1 MARKGS
7 SKVRTGCLTCKVRRV
22 KCDEA
27 KPNCLRCSSAGRVC
41 DGYQPP
47 APPASNQL
55 RLLKPQSLFP
65 SIDKQESRALQ
76 FFCEMVSLNLPGA
89 TDPYF
94 WTHLVIQFSR
104 YEPAVRHSIIAIS
117 SLYEDII
124 RVQDSPFGA
133 RTDHVQN
140 NALTLRHYNAAIK
153 ELKGMQNPGLVLL
166 VCLLF
171 ICIEILQNNRETA
184 LRHCSH
190 GIAIL
195 ANSESASFKWVR
207 QYLTPLFRRLS
218 ALPFFFGSSEADVID
233 LTISRYPVPPSF
245 YSQSEAENM
254 VEDILNQA
262 LLLIRHGYSFRVGQN
277 HHEPIPPELLKEQ
290 ERILCL
296 AKQWYDMFTDLEAR
310 HRVQKTSVARAL
322 TLARYRISLVWATE
336 AFARTEMGYDGYEEE
351 FRKIIEDTAEAA
363 TMENGESLKTRPAFE
378 MGFITPLFFCAH
390 RCRVLHLRLK
400 ALQLIKIFAAP
411 RESLWEKDGMYALA
425 RRIIE
430 IEHGLTLDDDGRPCL
445 GAVPIYPG
453 LPPEEARVWHFCV
466 EFASGRQETFFGHG
480 ARGSQVLL
488 FMRNRSGK
496 IYLRPEI
503 LTDEPA
509 HLPTVGEGRAEK
521 TLFIVKY
528 EANP

>member
-7 SKVRTGCLTCKVRRV
+7 SKVKTGCLTCKVRRV

-41 DGYQPP
+41 YGYLPP
-47 APPASNQL
+47 APPASDQL

-65 SIDKQESRALQ
+65 SIDRQQSRALQ
-76 FFCEMVSLNLPGA
+76 FFCEMVSPNLPGA

-104 YEPAVRHSIIAIS
+104 YEPAVRHSITAIS

-133 RTDHVQN
+133 RAGRAQN

-153 ELKGMQNPGLVLL
+153 ELKGIQNPGLVLL

-195 ANSESASFKWVR
+195 ANSESASLKWVR

-233 LTISRYPVPPSF
+233 LSISRYPVPPLF
-245 YSQSEAENM
+245 YSQSEAANM

-262 LLLIRHGYSFRVGQN
+262 MLLIRHGYSFRVGEN
-277 HHEPIPPELLKEQ
+277 HGEPIPPELLMEQ
-290 ERILCL
+290 ERILSL
-296 AKQWYDMFTDLEAR
+296 ANQWYDMFTDLEAR
-310 HRVQKTSVARAL
+310 YKVQEISVARAL
-322 TLARYRISLVWATE
+322 MLARYRISLLWATE
-336 AFARTEMGYDGYEEE
+336 AFARTEMGYDGYEDE
-351 FRKIIEDTAEAA
+351 FRKMVEDTVEAA
-363 TMENGESLKTRPAFE
+363 ATENWASLKTRPVFE

-390 RCRVLHLRLK
+390 RCRKLDLRLK
-400 ALQLIKIFAAP
+400 ALELIKVLAAP
-411 RESLWEKDGMYALA
+411 RESLWDKDGMYALV
-425 RRIIE
+425 RRIVE
-430 IEHGLTLDDDGRPCL
+430 IEHGMVLDNNGRPCL
-445 GAVPIYPG
+445 GVGPSYPD
-453 LPPEEARVWHFCV
+453 LPPDEARVRHFGV
-466 EFASGRQETFFGHG
+466 EFASGHQDTFFGHG
-480 ARGSQVLL
+480 ARGSRIVL
-488 FMRNRSGK
+488 FMRSPSGK
-496 IYLRPEI
+496 IYLRSEV

-509 HLPTVGEGRAEK
+509 HIPTVSEGRAER
-521 TLFIVKY
+521 TLFVVAYK
-528 EANP
+528 ANP